1 MVNSWFTE
9 GCDLWE
15 EVRSDD
21 FFFNRMAYVYSLNK
35 CADFADL
42 IGDDSGAADS
52 YRGTAS
58 DIEGTLA
65 VSAEWMSGSESK
77 NEIFFVMPDAV
88 ARVCRVECL
97 LL

>member
-1 MVNSWFTE
+1 MFLTFNRTLLSKDWVVNNWFTE

-77 NEIFFVMPDAV
+77 KMKSF
-88 ARVCRVECL
+88 L
-97 LL
+97 